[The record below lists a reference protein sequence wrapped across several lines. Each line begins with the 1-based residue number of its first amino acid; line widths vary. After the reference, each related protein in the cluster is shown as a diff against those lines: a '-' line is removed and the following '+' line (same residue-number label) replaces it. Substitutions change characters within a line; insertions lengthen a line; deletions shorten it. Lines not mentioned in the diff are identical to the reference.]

1 MHYVFILDL
10 HTLSESCFDI
20 IFFLIGCPLQTD
32 IGEQV
37 SAKIEMSEAWAFS
50 SQGLPWL
57 MWASSVGTL
66 YTGQKRTT
74 DPVQLAYEVWQSAHF

>member
-10 HTLSESCFDI
+10 HTLSESCFNI

-37 SAKIEMSEAWAFS
+37 SAKMAFS

-66 YTGQKRTT
+66 YTGQKGTT

>member
-10 HTLSESCFDI
+10 HTLSESCVDI

-37 SAKIEMSEAWAFS
+37 SAKIETSEA
-50 SQGLPWL
+50 
-57 MWASSVGTL
+57 
-66 YTGQKRTT
+66 
-74 DPVQLAYEVWQSAHF
+74 